1 MKWDEYQVRQWL
13 RREHQLLR
21 ELSLMLVVAL
31 VVGVYFLEHVHTTLE
46 HSRRQSAQALAQHIA
61 GSSAEYVV
69 TGNLVSLNVIATH
82 AAALE
87 TVERVEFRSVAGIVL
102 ASAGS
107 ARSETVIPVSRAVRL
122 EDQSVA
128 GTVELWPSNTSA
140 AQEENLESWFVLVA
154 LCLLALRVAGEA
166 IWRRLKMERA
176 SPEDVEADMVPIL
189 TMSQT
194 HGSHVNSAARTN
206 IGAGTGIDGSGEAD
220 EEHDTAKAVLRISI
234 VNFDRMQDRLTA
246 QLLDE
251 MVSAYRE
258 PLDGIALVYG
268 AKIVTPLGKECLLA
282 FYGDRK
288 EASAFQAVCAG
299 MLFRAVTRRVSE
311 QRKKQGRSALEFK
324 VLISSDSDARTSW
337 AFCLAGVPGRVHIP
351 EAELIGME
359 LDTRLLYQA
368 ERCIEVSNG
377 ESSVRLQPV
386 EQLAQRY
393 QKLIAGQVESLLAD
407 GVRA

>member
-107 ARSETVIPVSRAVRL
+107 ARNETVIPASRAVRL

-128 GTVELWPSNTSA
+128 GTVELWPRNTSV

-166 IWRRLKMERA
+166 IWRRLKTERA
-176 SPEDVEADMVPIL
+176 PPEDVEADMVPIL

-194 HGSHVNSAARTN
+194 HGSHMNSVRTKIEWRGAA
-206 IGAGTGIDGSGEAD
+206 
-220 EEHDTAKAVLRISI
+220 EEESATKVVLRISI

-246 QLLDE
+246 QLLEE

-258 PLDGIALVYG
+258 PLEGIALVYG
-268 AKIVTPLGKECLLA
+268 AKIVAPLGRQCLLA
-282 FYGDRK
+282 FYGDRQ
-288 EASAFQAVCAG
+288 EESAFQAVCAG

-324 VLISSDSDARTSW
+324 VLISSESDARTSW

-359 LDTRLLYQA
+359 LDTRLLYQT

-377 ESSVRLQPV
+377 KLNVRLQPV

-393 QKLIAGQVESLLAD
+393 QKLIAGQVESLLTD
-407 GVRA
+407 GVQGVS

>member
-13 RREHQLLR
+13 QREHQLLR

-31 VVGVYFLEHVHTTLE
+31 VVGVYFLEHVHSTLE

-102 ASAGS
+102 ASAGD
-107 ARSETVIPVSRAVRL
+107 ARSETVLPVSRAVRL

-128 GTVELWPSNTSA
+128 GTVELWPRNTSA
-140 AQEENLESWFVLVA
+140 KQEENLESWFVLVV
-154 LCLLALRVAGEA
+154 LCLLALRVAAEA
-166 IWRRLKMERA
+166 IWRRLKMEREQ
-176 SPEDVEADMVPIL
+176 PDDVEADMVPVL

-194 HGSHVNSAARTN
+194 SGSQGGGARVAVDL
-206 IGAGTGIDGSGEAD
+206 IGASDLGNDA
-220 EEHDTAKAVLRISI
+220 AQAVLRISI
-234 VNFDRMQDRLTA
+234 VNFDRMQDRLTP
-246 QLLDE
+246 QLLNE
-251 MVSAYRE
+251 MVAAYRDSLE
-258 PLDGIALVYG
+258 GIAQVYG
-268 AKIVTPLGKECLLA
+268 AKIVETLGRQCLLVFSGEA
-282 FYGDRK
+282 K
-288 EASAFQAVCAG
+288 EQAAFQAVCAG
-299 MLFRAVTRRVSE
+299 MLFRAVTRRISE

-324 VLISSDSDARTSW
+324 MLISSDSDARTSW

-393 QKLIAGQVESLLAD
+393 QKLIAGQVESLLEN
-407 GVRA
+407 GVEDVS

>member
-13 RREHQLLR
+13 QREHQLLR

-31 VVGVYFLEHVHTTLE
+31 VVGVYFLEHVHSTLE
-46 HSRRQSAQALAQHIA
+46 HSRRQSAQALAQHLA

-87 TVERVEFRSVAGIVL
+87 TVERVEFRSVASIVL
-102 ASAGS
+102 ASAG
-107 ARSETVIPVSRAVRL
+107 ATPSEAVLPVSRAVRL

-128 GTVELWPSNTSA
+128 GTVELWPRNTSA
-140 AQEENLESWFVLVA
+140 TLEENLESWFVLVV

-176 SPEDVEADMVPIL
+176 QPDDVEADMVPVL

-194 HGSHVNSAARTN
+194 SGSQGIGENGARADADLV
-206 IGAGTGIDGSGEAD
+206 GANDPEAD
-220 EEHDTAKAVLRISI
+220 AAQAVLRISI
-234 VNFDRMQDRLTA
+234 VNFDRMQDRLTP
-246 QLLDE
+246 QLLNE
-251 MVSAYRE
+251 MVAAYRE
-258 PLDGIALVYG
+258 PLEGISQVYG
-268 AKIVTPLGKECLLA
+268 AEIVETLGRQCLLVFSGEA
-282 FYGDRK
+282 K
-288 EASAFQAVCAG
+288 EQAAFQAVCAG

-393 QKLIAGQVESLLAD
+393 QKLIAGQVESLLAN
-407 GVRA
+407 GVEGVS

>member
-13 RREHQLLR
+13 QREHQLLR

-31 VVGVYFLEHVHTTLE
+31 VVGVYFLEHVHSTLE

-87 TVERVEFRSVAGIVL
+87 TVQRVEFRSVAGIVL
-102 ASAGS
+102 ASAGD
-107 ARSETVIPVSRAVRL
+107 ARSETVLPVSRAVRL

-128 GTVELWPSNTSA
+128 GTVELWPRNTSA
-140 AQEENLESWFVLVA
+140 KQEENLESWFVLVV
-154 LCLLALRVAGEA
+154 LCLLALRVAAEA
-166 IWRRLKMERA
+166 IWRRLKMEREQ
-176 SPEDVEADMVPIL
+176 PDDVEADMVPVL

-194 HGSHVNSAARTN
+194 SGSQGGGVKVAVDLVGANDLENDAAQ
-206 IGAGTGIDGSGEAD
+206 
-220 EEHDTAKAVLRISI
+220 AVLRISI
-234 VNFDRMQDRLTA
+234 VNFDRMQDRLTP
-246 QLLDE
+246 QLLNE
-251 MVSAYRE
+251 MVAAYRE
-258 PLDGIALVYG
+258 PLEGIAQVYG
-268 AKIVTPLGKECLLA
+268 AKIVETLGRQCLLVFSGEA
-282 FYGDRK
+282 K
-288 EASAFQAVCAG
+288 EQAAFQAVCAG
-299 MLFRAVTRRVSE
+299 MLFRAVTRRISE

-377 ESSVRLQPV
+377 ESRVRLQPV

-393 QKLIAGQVESLLAD
+393 QKLIAGQVESLLEN
-407 GVRA
+407 GVEDVS

>member
-13 RREHQLLR
+13 QREHQLLR

-31 VVGVYFLEHVHTTLE
+31 VVGVYFLEHVHATLE
-46 HSRRQSAQALAQHIA
+46 HSRRQSAQAMAQHIA

-102 ASAGS
+102 ASAGA
-107 ARSETVIPVSRAVRL
+107 ARNESVIPVSRAVRL

-128 GTVELWPSNTSA
+128 GTVELWPRNTSA
-140 AQEENLESWFVLVA
+140 AQEENLESWFVLVV
-154 LCLLALRVAGEA
+154 LCLLALRVVGEVV
-166 IWRRLKMERA
+166 WRRLKMERA
-176 SPEDVEADMVPIL
+176 PPDDVEADMVPIL

-194 HGSHVNSAARTN
+194 AGQGNRARADVDLTDEN
-206 IGAGTGIDGSGEAD
+206 GAEDDAE
-220 EEHDTAKAVLRISI
+220 KAVLRISI
-234 VNFDRMQDRLTA
+234 VNFDRMQERLTQ
-246 QLLDE
+246 QLLEE
-251 MVSAYRE
+251 MVAAYRE
-258 PLDGIALVYG
+258 PLEGVARVYG
-268 AKIVTPLGKECLLA
+268 AKIVAPLGRQCLLA
-282 FYGDRK
+282 FSGEGK
-288 EASAFQAVCAG
+288 EQATFQAVCAG
-299 MLFRAVTRRVSE
+299 MLFRAVTRRISE

-324 VLISSDSDARTSW
+324 VLISGDSDARTSW
-337 AFCLAGVPGRVHIP
+337 AFCLAGVPGRVHVP

-377 ESSVRLQPV
+377 ELSIRLQPV

-393 QKLIAGQVESLLAD
+393 QKLIAGQVESLLTSAAAQ
-407 GVRA
+407 GTS